1 MLKILSNPSQIVTV
15 DTFGNNFK
23 RGKEQRDLNVL
34 IGYSLIIEDDI
45 IKDIVPDSSIKD
57 IECDEIIDVK
67 NKIIL
72 PGLVECHTHTVF
84 SGSRSDEFRDKLK
97 GISYEEIAMR
107 GGGINKTVNSVRNS
121 SVNDLVDITS
131 LRINYFIT
139 QGITSLEIKSGYG
152 LDFENEIKL
161 LKVIN
166 YLNEKYPIDIVPTF
180 LGAHTYPVEFKENHQ
195 PYLKILTDELL
206 PFIAQNNL
214 AKFSDGF
221 CESTAF
227 SVIELDKLFSKAK
240 SLGLNLKF
248 HSDQFNSL
256 GGIDLALKYNAVSVD
271 HLEVINDLDIK
282 KISSTDIVCVLLPG
296 VSFFLNHQFAPARK
310 LIDNNSIVALST
322 DFNPGSSNIS
332 NLNLI
337 MSLAALKMGMTI
349 EETIS
354 AVTINAAK
362 AIGLNKE
369 RGSIEIGKK
378 ADLAIFDTNDYSDI
392 VYNVGKNLNYMTI
405 KNGEII
411 FLAEW
416 NCLLKKLKIHI

>member
-240 SLGLNLKF
+240 SLGFNLKF

-411 FLAEW
+411 FLAE
-416 NCLLKKLKIHI
+416 